1 MEYTTKKV
9 EKNKKLC
16 YLKLWMFYWNI
27 VILKNYPFP
36 EYSSFSRKHLKILQ
50 IVHYLISLKVHNIE
64 IISCPNRLESTII
77 FETRIVWKSAKWKGH
92 AIRKSITVPITVA
105 KYRACA
111 ISISKKTH
119 LMVHSRC
126 NTLFHAYRN
135 HFSLQKHVKNLV
147 ANIVIY

>member
-27 VILKNYPFP
+27 VTLYWKIILFLNILL
-36 EYSSFSRKHLKILQ
+36 SLVNKILQ